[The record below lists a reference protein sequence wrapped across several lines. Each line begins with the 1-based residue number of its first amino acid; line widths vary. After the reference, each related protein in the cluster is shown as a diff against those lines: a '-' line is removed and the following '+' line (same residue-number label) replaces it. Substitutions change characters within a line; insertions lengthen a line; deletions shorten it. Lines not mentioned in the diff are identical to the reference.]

1 MVVGGNRGGEVTQNV
16 CGMILMV
23 VMKWVTIIDEGV
35 GNDTIS
41 VRDDCA
47 SGERAYPADGE

>member
-35 GNDTIS
+35 GNDAIS